1 MQLNLDNVKTVQ
13 LLQTNTEGAFI
24 HIVYNDN
31 KEDVKLFYPAG
42 DINTCMAVFKKI
54 QEALYNF
61 YPKAHI
67 LYDKSG
73 TYEYD
78 KQGQITMYN
87 EKGERIA
94 VV

>member
-1 MQLNLDNVKTVQ
+1 
-13 LLQTNTEGAFI
+13 
-24 HIVYNDN
+24 
-31 KEDVKLFYPAG
+31 
-42 DINTCMAVFKKI
+42 MAVFKKI